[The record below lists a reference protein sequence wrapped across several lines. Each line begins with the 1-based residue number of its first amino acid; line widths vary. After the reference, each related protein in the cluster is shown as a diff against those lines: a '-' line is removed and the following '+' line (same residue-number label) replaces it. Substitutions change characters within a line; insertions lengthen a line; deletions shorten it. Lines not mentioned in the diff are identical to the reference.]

1 MIASITEL
9 RLKNIFSFILF
20 IKHAVRSKIQADS
33 AQGIVSV
40 EVKSSGL
47 LIQRTL
53 TVWESEEALKKY
65 IRSGSHLV
73 AMKSFSKIANKSY
86 TAKFKVTSKP
96 TWEEALEYL
105 KTQGREH
112 G

>member
-9 RLKNIFSFILF
+9 RLKNFFSFILF
-20 IKHAVRSKIQADS
+20 IKHAVRSKVQADTAES
-33 AQGIVSV
+33 VVSV

-65 IRSGSHLV
+65 VRSGSHLE
-73 AMKSFSKIANKSY
+73 AMKAFSKIANKSY
-86 TAKFKVTSKP
+86 TAKFEVTSKP
-96 TWEEALEYL
+96 TWEEAIKYL
-105 KTQGREH
+105 KTHGREH